1 MLPQCRSCRV
11 EIGSGSQIANYFVI
25 NLVHVGGIPLMARHR
40 KTYTGERRT
49 VHLGV
54 QLTPSERAEL
64 ELAAT
69 EAGAS
74 LSQYVRELCL
84 RRAAEAATV
93 GGARRNPEAKRLL
106 HELSAIGNNL
116 NQLARV
122 ANTKRQAPQE
132 VELRATIEVLKA
144 AMARVLSL

>member
-1 MLPQCRSCRV
+1 
-11 EIGSGSQIANYFVI
+11 
-25 NLVHVGGIPLMARHR
+25 MARHR

-64 ELAAT
+64 DAAAA
-69 EAGAS
+69 EAGAG

-84 RRAAEAATV
+84 RRAAAPSTV
-93 GGARRNPEAKRLL
+93 AGARRNPEAKRLMN
-106 HELSAIGNNL
+106 ELSWIGNNL

-122 ANTKRQAPQE
+122 ANTNRAAPQLE
-132 VELRATIEVLKA
+132 ELKRTTEILKA
-144 AMARVLSL
+144 TLAHVLSL

>member
-1 MLPQCRSCRV
+1 MWEES
-11 EIGSGSQIANYFVI
+11 
-25 NLVHVGGIPLMARHR
+25 PLARHR

-54 QLTPSERAEL
+54 QLTPSERADL
-64 ELAAT
+64 ALAAS
-69 EAGAS
+69 EAGAG

-84 RRAAEAATV
+84 RPSATPSTK
-93 GGARRNPEAKRLL
+93 GGARRNPEAKRLM

-122 ANTKRQAPQE
+122 ANTNRAAPQHE
-132 VELRATIEVLKA
+132 ELKAAIEVLKA
-144 AMARVLSL
+144 TLAHVLSL

>member
-1 MLPQCRSCRV
+1 
-11 EIGSGSQIANYFVI
+11 
-25 NLVHVGGIPLMARHR
+25 MARHR

-93 GGARRNPEAKRLL
+93 GGARRNPEAKRLM

-122 ANTKRQAPQE
+122 ANTKHQAPQE

>member
-1 MLPQCRSCRV
+1 
-11 EIGSGSQIANYFVI
+11 
-25 NLVHVGGIPLMARHR
+25 MARHR

-54 QLTPSERAEL
+54 QLTPSERAQL
-64 ELAAT
+64 EFAAA

-84 RRAAEAATV
+84 RRTPEAATV
-93 GGARRNPEAKRLL
+93 GGARRNPEAKRLIF
-106 HELSAIGNNL
+106 ELSAIGNNL

-122 ANTKRQAPQE
+122 ANTTRHAPQE
-132 VELRATIEVLKA
+132 TALRAAIEVLKA
-144 AMARVLSL
+144 TMARVLAL

>member
-1 MLPQCRSCRV
+1 
-11 EIGSGSQIANYFVI
+11 
-25 NLVHVGGIPLMARHR
+25 MARHR

-54 QLTPSERAEL
+54 QLTPSERAQL
-64 ELAAT
+64 EFAAS

-84 RRAAEAATV
+84 RRTPEAATV
-93 GGARRNPEAKRLL
+93 GGARRNPEAKRLIF
-106 HELSAIGNNL
+106 ELSAIGNNL

-122 ANTKRQAPQE
+122 ANTTRHAPQE
-132 VELRATIEVLKA
+132 AALRTAIEVLKA
-144 AMARVLSL
+144 TMARVLAL

>member
-1 MLPQCRSCRV
+1 
-11 EIGSGSQIANYFVI
+11 
-25 NLVHVGGIPLMARHR
+25 MARHK

-64 ELAAT
+64 EAAAA
-69 EAGAS
+69 EAGTG

-84 RRAAEAATV
+84 RRAPESATV
-93 GGARRNPEAKRLL
+93 GGARRNPEAKRLMY
-106 HELSAIGNNL
+106 ELSAIGNNL

-122 ANTKRQAPQE
+122 ANTVHAAPQE
-132 VELRATIEVLKA
+132 HELKAMIEILKA
-144 AMARVLSL
+144 AMARVLAL

>member
-1 MLPQCRSCRV
+1 
-11 EIGSGSQIANYFVI
+11 
-25 NLVHVGGIPLMARHR
+25 MARHR

-64 ELAAT
+64 ERAAA
-69 EAGAS
+69 EAGAL

-84 RRAAEAATV
+84 RRTPEAATV
-93 GGARRNPEAKRLL
+93 GGARRHPDAKLL
-106 HELSAIGNNL
+106 LPQLVAIGNNL

-122 ANTKRQAPQE
+122 ANTTRHAPQLA
-132 VELRATIEVLKA
+132 ELRATVEVLKA
-144 AMARVLSL
+144 AMARVLAL

>member
-1 MLPQCRSCRV
+1 
-11 EIGSGSQIANYFVI
+11 
-25 NLVHVGGIPLMARHR
+25 MARLR

-64 ELAAT
+64 EFAAT
-69 EAGAS
+69 EAETS

-84 RRAAEAATV
+84 RRTAEAATV

-116 NQLARV
+116 NQLARI
-122 ANTKRQAPQE
+122 ANTTHRAPQE
-132 VELRATIEVLKA
+132 ADLRATMEVLKA

>member
-1 MLPQCRSCRV
+1 MGEESC
-11 EIGSGSQIANYFVI
+11 
-25 NLVHVGGIPLMARHR
+25 MARHR

-64 ELAAT
+64 EFAAA
-69 EAGAS
+69 ESGAH

-84 RRAAEAATV
+84 SRSAEPATV
-93 GGARRNPEAKRLL
+93 GGARRNPDAKRLL

-116 NQLARV
+116 NQLARI
-122 ANTKRQAPQE
+122 ANTTRQAAQE
-132 VELRATIEVLKA
+132 CELRAAIEVLKT
-144 AMARVLSL
+144 AMARVLAL

>member
-1 MLPQCRSCRV
+1 
-11 EIGSGSQIANYFVI
+11 
-25 NLVHVGGIPLMARHR
+25 MARHR
-40 KTYTGERRT
+40 KTYSGERRT

-64 ELAAT
+64 EFAAAQ
-69 EAGAS
+69 AGTC

-116 NQLARV
+116 NQLARI
-122 ANTKRQAPQE
+122 ANTTRHAPQQAALKE
-132 VELRATIEVLKA
+132 AMEALKA
-144 AMARVLSL
+144 SMARVLSL

>member
-1 MLPQCRSCRV
+1 
-11 EIGSGSQIANYFVI
+11 
-25 NLVHVGGIPLMARHR
+25 MARHK

-64 ELAAT
+64 EAAAA
-69 EAGAS
+69 EVGAR

-84 RRAAEAATV
+84 RRAAAAATV

-122 ANTKRQAPQE
+122 ANTVRAAPQHE
-132 VELRATIEVLKA
+132 ELKAAIEVLKTT
-144 AMARVLSL
+144 MAHVLSL

>member
-1 MLPQCRSCRV
+1 
-11 EIGSGSQIANYFVI
+11 
-25 NLVHVGGIPLMARHR
+25 MARHR

-54 QLTPSERAEL
+54 QLTPSERADL
-64 ELAAT
+64 ELAAAQ
-69 EAGAS
+69 AGAC

-93 GGARRNPEAKRLL
+93 GGARRNPEAKRLIN
-106 HELSAIGNNL
+106 ELSAIGNNL
-116 NQLARV
+116 NQLARI
-122 ANTKRQAPQE
+122 ANTTHRAPQQATLKE
-132 VELRATIEVLKA
+132 TIEVLKT

>member
-1 MLPQCRSCRV
+1 
-11 EIGSGSQIANYFVI
+11 
-25 NLVHVGGIPLMARHR
+25 MARHK

-54 QLTPSERAEL
+54 QLTPSERANL
-64 ELAAT
+64 ALAAA

-84 RRAAEAATV
+84 RRTAEAATV
-93 GGARRNPEAKRLL
+93 GGARRNPVAKRLL
-106 HELSAIGNNL
+106 FELSAIGNNL

-122 ANTKRQAPQE
+122 ANTTRHAPQE
-132 VELRATIEVLKA
+132 GELKATIEVLKA
-144 AMARVLSL
+144 AMQRVLSL

>member
-1 MLPQCRSCRV
+1 
-11 EIGSGSQIANYFVI
+11 
-25 NLVHVGGIPLMARHR
+25 MARHR

-54 QLTPSERAEL
+54 QLTPSERTEL
-64 ELAAT
+64 QRAAA
-69 EAGAS
+69 EAGAC

-84 RRAAEAATV
+84 RRTAEAATV

-116 NQLARV
+116 NQIARV
-122 ANTKRQAPQE
+122 ANTTRHAPQLA
-132 VELRATIEVLKA
+132 ELKATVDVLKA
-144 AMARVLSL
+144 AMARVLAL